1 MDQLPNIEISFF
13 SILSYALVLT
23 TVSLIFFHMTKYKS
37 IELPH
42 LYAAIFSIILICMSV
57 VYVAIALF
65 QYYQRL
71 QDVFEQNTEDQNQ
84 ENYERTYWYAYVGL
98 GAIFTFIQFLICV
111 VMIRS
116 TKV

>member
-1 MDQLPNIEISFF
+1 MSDLPNYEISFF

-42 LYAAIFSIILICMSV
+42 VYAAIFSITLITMSV
-57 VYVAIALF
+57 VYIGIALF

-71 QDVFEQNTEDQNQ
+71 QNQFDNDSSDEKQEQ
-84 ENYERTYWYAYVGL
+84 YEKGYWYGYVTLGL
-98 GAIFTFIQFLICV
+98 LLITLQLIICV
-111 VMIRS
+111 VMIRT